1 MHMYC
6 QELLE
11 MEGGSMNIL
20 NDDVRRNLIRVPGT
34 ANISKMLFERK
45 ISIKIAFYTCY
56 RDDLTECL
64 QWVYP
69 KIDSMHCL
77 MLSAV
82 SSSYAISKHLLNVT
96 IIQHMEYNFKL
107 SQQRWTLK
115 RHREP
120 PLKPRPPGTFINIL
134 KIKCKQL

>member
-1 MHMYC
+1 
-6 QELLE
+6 

-20 NDDVRRNLIRVPGT
+20 NDDVRREDKYKD
-34 ANISKMLFERK
+34 S
-45 ISIKIAFYTCY
+45 FYTCY
-56 RDDLTECL
+56 RDDLTECS

-134 KIKCKQL
+134 KIKFKQL